1 MEDIENRRKKEV
13 EGSDEVKEN
22 NQNES
27 EEDLKNIIARHPLF
41 EVLIESHMKCLEV
54 GYEEAGEFDITSDA
68 WKKLV
73 NTNSKATTSPNT
85 SELDHFMEAYCMAL
99 SKLKEAIEEPTK
111 EAKAFINATYI
122 QLKELGDA
130 NNPQINC
137 DNN

>member
-54 GYEEAGEFDITSDA
+54 I
-68 WKKLV
+68 
-73 NTNSKATTSPNT
+73 NSFF
-85 SELDHFMEAYCMAL
+85 LIFYF
-99 SKLKEAIEEPTK
+99 AI
-111 EAKAFINATYI
+111 FVY
-122 QLKELGDA
+122 
-130 NNPQINC
+130 
-137 DNN
+137 